1 MNEFEFRWEDRV
13 QKLLTIKAS
22 NIEEAKQKFFN
33 GDYNAQDIDYD
44 DCDFLG
50 GEIEIDG
57 TLHEL

>member
-1 MNEFEFRWEDRV
+1 MNEFEFRWEDIV
-13 QKLLTIKAS
+13 QKSLTIKAG

-33 GDYNAQDIDYD
+33 GDYNEKDIDYD

>member
-1 MNEFEFRWEDRV
+1 M
-13 QKLLTIKAS
+13 
-22 NIEEAKQKFFN
+22 

-44 DCDFLG
+44 DCYFLG